1 MGIEGLL
8 QAHIVAPWA
17 AVGTLPRTG
26 EPKYISQ
33 YENAYKFSKLCVLL
47 YRSCFV
53 IVTVLQYFKWLFL
66 CFTQWLTSPERL
78 NWLNLMTQLIYIVLK
93 NSF

>member
-1 MGIEGLL
+1 MGIEGPL

-26 EPKYISQ
+26 ESKYISQ
-33 YENAYKFSKLCVLL
+33 YEHAYKFSKLCILL
-47 YRSCFV
+47 YHSCFV

-66 CFTQWLTSPERL
+66 FFTQWLTSPERL
-78 NWLNLMTQLIYIVLK
+78 NWLNFVTQLIYIVLK

>member
-1 MGIEGLL
+1 MIVYLSCGEGLL

-33 YENAYKFSKLCVLL
+33 YEHAYKFSKLCILL

-53 IVTVLQYFKWLFL
+53 IVTVLQCFKWLKLAKLAKFCDSADL
-66 CFTQWLTSPERL
+66 RFT
-78 NWLNLMTQLIYIVLK
+78 
-93 NSF
+93 

>member
-33 YENAYKFSKLCVLL
+33 YEHAYKFSKLCILL

-53 IVTVLQYFKWLFL
+53 IVTVLQYFKWLGVK
-66 CFTQWLTSPERL
+66 SPSTVEKAKVHVQ
-78 NWLNLMTQLIYIVLK
+78 M
-93 NSF
+93 S